1 MHTSPFARVIS
12 FLLLATL
19 LVPLPVRAAGNAGAK
34 TELFPSLA
42 DLAEKIRPAVVNVST
57 VSTVKVPDDHF
68 RFFFGPGQNP
78 FGENRRFFEDKPDRE
93 MKQSGL
99 GSGFI
104 FDREGYI
111 ITNSHVVE
119 KADEIKV
126 RLSDGREFTAK
137 VVGRDAKTDLA
148 LIKIS
153 SEAKDLPFLVLGDST
168 RARVGDWVLAVGNPF
183 GLEHSVTHGIISATG
198 RVIGAGPYDDFLQ
211 TDAAINP
218 GNSGGPLVNLQGE
231 VIGITSIMISGGQ
244 GVGFAI
250 PSSSAKVVIAQ
261 LREKGKVVR
270 GWLGVTIQQVTPEI
284 AESFTL
290 KEPKG
295 ALVADV
301 APGGPA
307 EAAGIL
313 RGDVIL
319 SFDGKEIKS
328 SSDLPRV
335 VAATPVGKEAKVRI
349 VREGKEI
356 TKSAKIK
363 ELAEEEAGEATPST
377 KSEGVLGMK
386 LEDLTPQIQKEL
398 GISEKDGV
406 LVIAVQPGSQA
417 DEAGLEA
424 GDIIKEVNRKAVR
437 TVREFEAAPMKG
449 EKVLLLVKRG
459 KETFYISVPT
469 K

>member
-1 MHTSPFARVIS
+1 MLSSLFARS
-12 FLLLATL
+12 LRLLLCLAL
-19 LVPLPVRAAGNAGAK
+19 LAPLPAGAAEHAAK
-34 TELFPSLA
+34 TVDLPSFA
-42 DLAEKIRPAVVNVST
+42 DLADVVRPAVVNVST

-68 RFFFGPGQNP
+68 GFFGPGQNP
-78 FGENRRFFEDKPDRE
+78 FGDMRRFFDNKNPDRE

-119 KADEIKV
+119 KAEEIKV
-126 RLSDGREFTAK
+126 RLSDGREFAAK

-153 SEAKDLPFLVLGDST
+153 SQFKDLPVLVLGDSKK
-168 RARVGDWVLAVGNPF
+168 ARVGDWVLAVGNPF

-218 GNSGGPLVNLQGE
+218 GNSGGPLINMQGE

-250 PSSSAKVVIAQ
+250 PSSTAKDVVAQ
-261 LREKGKVVR
+261 LRAKGKVVR

-284 AESFTL
+284 AESFGL

-295 ALVADV
+295 ALVSDV
-301 APGGPA
+301 AKGGPA
-307 EAAGIL
+307 EAAGIQ

-319 SFDGKEIKS
+319 SFDGQDIAAS
-328 SSDLPRV
+328 TDLPRI
-335 VAATPVGKEAKVRI
+335 VAGTPVGKEVKIRLVRD
-349 VREGKEI
+349 GKSI
-356 TKSAKIK
+356 TKTAKIK
-363 ELAEEEAGEATPST
+363 ELAEEGPAAPGEGAT
-377 KSEGVLGMK
+377 SEGILGMK
-386 LEDLTPQIQKEL
+386 IEDLTPDMQKEL
-398 GISEKDGV
+398 GIAEKEGV
-406 LVIAVQPGSQA
+406 LVTAVQPGSPA
-417 DEAGLEA
+417 DDAGIEP
-424 GDIIKEVNRKAVR
+424 GDLIKEVNRKPVR
-437 TVREFEAAPMKG
+437 TVRDFETAPMKG

-459 KETFYISVPT
+459 KETFYTTVST